1 VRDNLFFVVVVLLA
15 ITAVTA
21 VVSTTPTDSERLQSF
36 HAECAAAGFNA
47 KQCAFLLKLNAHGRS
62 SDAVEAT
69 AH

>member
-1 VRDNLFFVVVVLLA
+1 LRHNLFFVAVVLLA

-21 VVSTTPTDSERLQSF
+21 VVSITPTASERLQSF

-47 KQCAFLLKLNAHGRS
+47 EQCAFLFKLSTHGRL
-62 SDAVEAT
+62 AEAA